1 MFQTYDTVLFVSILH
16 NPVFTN
22 RNMMFHK
29 SLTISKISV
38 RDTFRIHKRTDICY
52 PGMTKTKQ
60 IICHCVSTVKACRY
74 DRIYDFFI
82 VIVKI
87 HKHHW
92 EFLITIQHL
101 QIFLSGS
108 AYNDNTIYSFFLQKL
123 RWLQSLLC
131 MRVND
136 FKHCKAVLLYRSRCK
151 LLIHFPV
158 K

>member
-1 MFQTYDTVLFVSILH
+1 
-16 NPVFTN
+16 
-22 RNMMFHK
+22 
-29 SLTISKISV
+29 
-38 RDTFRIHKRTDICY
+38 
-52 PGMTKTKQ
+52 MTKTKQ
-60 IICHCVSTVKACRY
+60 IICHCVSPVKACRY

-123 RWLQSLLC
+123 RRLQSLLC

-158 K
+158 KWCKFSKITLQTDNSYCIGVILILLVRMNWHISHLICQIFDFFT